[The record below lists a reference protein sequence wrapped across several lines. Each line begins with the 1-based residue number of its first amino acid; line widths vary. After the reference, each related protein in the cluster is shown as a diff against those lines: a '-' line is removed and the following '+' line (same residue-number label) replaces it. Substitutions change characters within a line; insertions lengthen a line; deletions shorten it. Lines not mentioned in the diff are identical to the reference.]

1 MQLKSR
7 SHSCS
12 GHSRDFGHRKRRY
25 NGSIGYPDST
35 PQYSLVHFGK
45 APYRPVCIG
54 PTVDRYTD
62 RAVLSK
68 GDRRQLIEE
77 KIDRRR
83 SISAV
88 GRRLRRNRE
97 GKKKKK
103 KKKKRRRRRSEREK
117 VPRVVL
123 ARAPSPPSSPA
134 HRHHPWIARE
144 PSPPSP

>member
-45 APYRPVCIG
+45 APYHPVCTGSAI
-54 PTVDRYTD
+54 DRYTD
-62 RAVLSK
+62 RTVLSK
-68 GDRRQLIEE
+68 DDHRQSIEG

-83 SISAV
+83 SIAAV

-103 KKKKRRRRRSEREK
+103 KKKKRRKKKEE
-117 VPRVVL
+117 
-123 ARAPSPPSSPA
+123 
-134 HRHHPWIARE
+134 E
-144 PSPPSP
+144 E